1 MIKGIAHV
9 CIGTSELQA
18 TEDFYCDILGMEKV
32 FSFKKDEEI
41 KGFYLKAGHDT
52 FIEVFPENN
61 QYSGIQKVRHFCLE
75 VEDLDA
81 FIESVRK
88 KDWDICDKVKASAG
102 NWQCWTTDPNGVQV
116 EFQEYTEDCSQRT
129 GEDCQVK
136 W

>member
-9 CIGTSELQA
+9 CIGANDLLG
-18 TEDFYCDILGMEKV
+18 TEDFYCGVLGMEKF
-32 FSFKKDEEI
+32 FSFKKEKEVA
-41 KGFYLKAGHDT
+41 GFYLKVGHDT

-75 VEDLDA
+75 IDDIDKLIA
-81 FIESVRK
+81 SVRK
-88 KDWDICDKVKASAG
+88 KGWDISDKVRASAG
-102 NWQCWTTDPNGVQV
+102 NWQCWATDPNGVRV
-116 EFQEYTEDCSQRT
+116 EFQEYTEDCSQKT